1 MFRRLA
7 AVTIASVMLGGSLL
21 PAAAPP
27 PHPAL
32 ARGLALMRDGDF
44 EAAVLELDA
53 AVRTIE
59 ADPAAGAHRA
69 WAYVHLGVAYL
80 ELEQEAV
87 ARGKFREA
95 LARDPGLQLLPAEFS
110 GQSIRVFEDVRVEA
124 AVAAVPAPVR
134 PARPSGPATT
144 TAREKKGSKGALVA
158 VLVGGAAAAGAA
170 VALGGGGGGGDS
182 GTTTTTTPI
191 GGGSTTL
198 PGPSPSPE
206 PPATTLPGTPTTT
219 PGTPTTTTPGP
230 TTTTTQPPSTTLPPS
245 CAYDVSGQVN
255 VPLSGCGVVECSC
268 SVSANPSTC
277 GWNAQTSDPAMIT
290 ITQGSGTG
298 NGNVRF
304 NVGPSLSSRTGRI
317 TLAQGGGVC
326 TVSQSVTGLA
336 VASGWNALL
345 MLEGGAGQITI
356 NGSRVTYQSSGVA
369 ELAAPHGFSR
379 VEALVVTAA
388 GRPGTWR
395 FQLPAAAKAGSL
407 RIVAGDVAAIAADTV
422 TFRLAGRPGER
433 LVFTFALR

>member
-7 AVTIASVMLGGSLL
+7 AVSIASVMLAGSLL

-32 ARGLALMRDGDF
+32 ARGLALMREGDF

-53 AVRTIE
+53 AVRKIE
-59 ADPAAGAHRA
+59 ADPAAGGHRA

-95 LARDPGLQLLPAEFS
+95 LARDRGLQLLPAEFS
-110 GQSIRVFEDVRVEA
+110 AQSIRVFEDVRAEA
-124 AVAAVPAPVR
+124 AVAAASAPVR
-134 PARPSGPATT
+134 APRPSGPSIPA
-144 TAREKKGSKGALVA
+144 AREKKGSKGALVA

-170 VALGGGGGGGDS
+170 VALGGGGGGGGS
-182 GTTTTTTPI
+182 GTTTTTAPI

-206 PPATTLPGTPTTT
+206 PPTTTT
-219 PGTPTTTTPGP
+219 PATPTTTTPAP
-230 TTTTTQPPSTTLPPS
+230 TTTTQPACTYSLGGATPP
-245 CAYDVSGQVN
+245 AFPFQG
-255 VPLSGCGVVECSC
+255 
-268 SVSANPSTC
+268 
-277 GWNAQTSDPAMIT
+277 
-290 ITQGSGTG
+290 GSGTCRVTTSRSDCSWTAVTSASWIALQRAAG
-298 NGNVRF
+298 NGAGDVSF
-304 NVGPSLSSRTGRI
+304 NVEANTSLSSRSAAIRLLEGN
-317 TLAQGGGVC
+317 QPSC
-326 TVSQSVTGLA
+326 TVNQAAALSV
-336 VASGWNALL
+336 
-345 MLEGGAGQITI
+345 
-356 NGSRVTYQSSGVA
+356 
-369 ELAAPHGFSR
+369 LAAAESGLSSISDLDVPGGQGQVIVDGASVAYQTRTVVMAIGVGKGVHR
-379 VEALVVTAA
+379 VEALLVSAA

-395 FQLPAAAKAGSL
+395 FQLPAAAQAGSL
-407 RIVAGDVAAIAADTV
+407 RVVAGDVAAIAADTV